1 MFVPS
6 YHKNYGSV
14 CGNLNSSGPAHQA
27 IIFLFFLFKKKY
39 FFIFLRKKIDFFGG
53 LVFGVDG
60 M

>member
-27 IIFLFFLFKKKY
+27 IIFLIFLFKKKY
-39 FFIFLRKKIDFFGG
+39 LLFFSEKNWIILAGWC
-53 LVFGVDG
+53 LEW